1 MKTLTK
7 FKGFKNVTLDK
18 IKTFVGF
25 NVKGFSNG
33 QTAIAIDD
41 VNKEVI
47 LKCAC
52 YNCGDISRIDLT
64 QKQIKKINKI
74 LKSL

>member
-1 MKTLTK
+1 MNTLTN
-7 FKGFKNVTLDK
+7 FKGFKNVTIDT
-18 IKTFVGF
+18 IKTFVGY
-25 NVKGFSNG
+25 NVKGFNSG
-33 QTAIAIDD
+33 KPAIAIDNE
-41 VNKEVI
+41 NKAVV

-64 QKQIKKINKI
+64 AKQIKKINKI